1 MSPAIIALI
10 TFFAV
15 VHFGVLA
22 MAIAYLRVI
31 QYICN
36 DTREKLRQ
44 ALKDDK

>member
-1 MSPAIIALI
+1 MSPFIIALI
-10 TFFAV
+10 TFLV
-15 VHFGVLA
+15 VVNFGMLA

-44 ALKDDK
+44 ATKGDQ